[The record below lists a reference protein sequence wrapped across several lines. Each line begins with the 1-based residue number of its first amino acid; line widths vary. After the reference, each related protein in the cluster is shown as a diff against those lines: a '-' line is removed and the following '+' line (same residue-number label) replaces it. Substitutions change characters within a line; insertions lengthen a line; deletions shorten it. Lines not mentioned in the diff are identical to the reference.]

1 LTNAGSCAIIKVQK
15 REELK
20 AMKIFRT
27 EMMNSA
33 SYGEY
38 MRGGYNYTV
47 MYYDVEAETREEAI
61 AIAKK
66 NNPSYHI
73 NTYAREVEKKEYITT
88 EKDRLIARIAELEE
102 TLAAYKKDLENLE
115 KGA

>member
-1 LTNAGSCAIIKVQK
+1 
-15 REELK
+15 
-20 AMKIFRT
+20 MKIFRT
-27 EMMNSA
+27 EMMTSA

-38 MRGGYNYTV
+38 MSGGYNYTV

-66 NNPSYHI
+66 DNPHCHI
-73 NTYAREVEKKEYITT
+73 NTYAREVEKKEYTTT

>member
-1 LTNAGSCAIIKVQK
+1 
-15 REELK
+15 
-20 AMKIFRT
+20 MKIFRT
-27 EMMNSA
+27 EMMDSG
-33 SYGEY
+33 SYHEY
-38 MRGGYNYTV
+38 MMGGYNYRV
-47 MYYDVEAETREEAI
+47 DYYDVEAETKEEAI

-66 NNPSYHI
+66 DNPSYHI
-73 NTYAREVEKKEYITT
+73 NTYAREVEKKEYTTT